1 MSDTVKHY
9 QWEWTL
15 KSSPEAIW
23 EFFAD
28 TNRLNQDTGLFPVE
42 AMLGGQ
48 ESLANARRDLQYQL
62 PIPIQITFT
71 EEPFEWIYPY
81 RYGVERRFHKGPIDT
96 FRILALF
103 EPLPDGGTRLV
114 YDVWITPR
122 NVLGAVGVD
131 VVIGKI
137 AKSRFN
143 KAITAYDEIAS
154 DKITPYIPHTAH
166 LAAGGAAR
174 LTQMEAQ
181 LKAQDFRPEL
191 VANLF
196 KLIRNADELTVSQLR
211 PYYYAD
217 YWGVDRL
224 EVLTLFL
231 TATRIGLLDFQWEV
245 LCPMCRGTEDRL
257 SNHLQDVSSTAH
269 CHSCNIDFE
278 ANFENFVEL
287 TFVPNAAIRQVERF
301 EYCVAGPVTTDHV
314 VVQQL
319 LDVDESRSVRPM
331 LETGRYRVRTMGLAG
346 GQHFRVLEDGSGLDE
361 LTICVDDNGWPIEE
375 PALGSEPQ
383 IQIVNE
389 TDGEQLFVI
398 ERTAWSDQA
407 VTAAEVI
414 ALQRFR
420 DLFANEVLR
429 PGEKIGVGSLTILFT
444 DLVDSTRMY
453 REIGDAP
460 AFGIVMNHF
469 DVLHDAI
476 EAEGG
481 AIVKTIGDAVM
492 AAFRRPVSAIR
503 AISRAQAILS
513 TPPDGKRPLFL
524 KAAIHSGPSIAV
536 TLNER
541 LDYFG
546 TSINIAARLEK
557 FARGGEMIV
566 SDVVFMDPEVQ
577 EFVVSNHN
585 DYQAM
590 GFQEQ
595 LKGFDDECFNLWRVA
610 LQGDA

>member
-1 MSDTVKHY
+1 MSDTEKHY

-15 KSSPEAIW
+15 RSSPEAIW
-23 EFFAD
+23 TFFAD
-28 TNRLNQDTGLFPVE
+28 TNRLNQDTGVFPVE
-42 AMLGGQ
+42 AMNGGREHQ
-48 ESLANARRDLQYQL
+48 ANARRDLQYHL
-62 PIPIQITFT
+62 PIPLNITFT
-71 EEPFEWIYPY
+71 EEPFEWVFPY
-81 RYGVERRFHKGPIDT
+81 RYGVERRFHKGPIDV

-103 EPLPDGGTRLV
+103 EPTPDGGTHLT

-122 NVLGAVGVD
+122 NLVGRIGVD
-131 VVIGKI
+131 LVIGVV
-137 AKSRFN
+137 AKARFG
-143 KAITAYDEIAS
+143 KAIAEYDEIAS
-154 DKITPYIPHTAH
+154 SKVSAFIPRSVH
-166 LAAGGAAR
+166 LATGGEAR
-174 LTQMEAQ
+174 IAQMRTQLESQ
-181 LKAQDFRPEL
+181 GFDPVL
-191 VANLF
+191 VAKLF
-196 KLIRNADELTVSQLR
+196 QVVRNADDLTVSRLR

-217 YWGVDRL
+217 FWGYDRL

-231 TATRIGLLDFQWEV
+231 NATRISLLDFQWEV
-245 LCPMCRGTEDRL
+245 LCPMCRGSEDRR
-257 SNHLQDVSSTAH
+257 SNHLADVSSTAH
-269 CHSCNIDFE
+269 CHSCNIDFK
-278 ANFENFVEL
+278 ANFENSVEL
-287 TFVPNAAIRQVERF
+287 TFAPNAVIRHVERL

-319 LDVDESRSVRPM
+319 IELNGYREVTPK
-331 LETGRYRVRTMGLAG
+331 LEPGRYRVRTMNAAG
-346 GQHFRVLEDGSGLDE
+346 GQYFRVSEGDTGLDKLE
-361 LTICVDDNGWPIEE
+361 IFVDDNGWPIEE
-375 PALGSEPQ
+375 LALSHTPQ
-383 IQIVNE
+383 IAIQNE
-389 TDGEQLFVI
+389 SSEEQLFFI

-414 ALQRFR
+414 SLQRFR
-420 DLFANEVLR
+420 DLFANEALR
-429 PGEKIGVGSLTILFT
+429 PGEQIGVGSLTILFT

-492 AAFRRPVSAIR
+492 AGFRRPVSAIR
-503 AISRAQAILS
+503 AISKAQAILS
-513 TPPDGKRPLFL
+513 APHDEKRPLFL
-524 KAAIHSGPSIAV
+524 KAAIHAGPSIAV

-557 FARGGEMIV
+557 FANGGEMIV
-566 SDVVFMDPEVQ
+566 SDSVFADPEVQ
-577 EFVVSNHN
+577 DFITSHHN

-595 LKGFDDECFNLWRVA
+595 LKGFDDECFDLWRISLA
-610 LQGDA
+610 GN